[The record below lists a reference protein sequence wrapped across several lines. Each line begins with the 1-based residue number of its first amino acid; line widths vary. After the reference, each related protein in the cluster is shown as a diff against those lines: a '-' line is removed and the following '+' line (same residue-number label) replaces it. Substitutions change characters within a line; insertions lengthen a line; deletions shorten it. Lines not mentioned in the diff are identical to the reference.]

1 MFKRRNRRER
11 CAKVRKLEEAILP
24 TAKLRFCPE
33 QLQNL
38 NYIFQKRLQEKIAQS
53 AEKSLLLA
61 RSVTERLVQRLVC
74 SAGILDPRFA
84 SKFLI
89 ANHDRLAGNL
99 PSTDLE
105 YILRIDS
112 LSTPTLYESDPKPRY
127 SIIEADPEYPPGYAR
142 LRLHTTTM
150 KLWGDCANSAGFL
163 RRDKVQAKLVELLA
177 QASASDTPNS
187 PLNIDESILCG
198 TPGKIVD
205 ANTLYHILKIPS
217 NRHVFYG
224 PSGNVP
230 RFPDPRD
237 FRLAIVDEPGGA
249 RIKVE
254 FLSPA
259 LANITIDVRILIG
272 IGVDSWPSTTNFPSR
287 VTLGHTD
294 CLLYHQAAQTGM
306 YLIGFGVQSSAWQ
319 IRLPAAQDT
328 ILNHYGPNSTVR
340 TILDVLF
347 DALDEIAKIRQMK
360 KQSSYKILNRYIFL
374 TMLFRRLEEASTTPS
389 DDLLEWSP
397 MYLSTHVLKILDK
410 TIEILREQN
419 YANYF
424 FKKSNLL
431 VNPGHLCEDDYII
444 EANNVKSYIIRL
456 FDEALMST
464 RNDQEFNKVIT
475 AQESETLLL
484 YKWKDF
490 IDSLLPPSGTRARRF
505 CFAGSNSRE
514 VAHTEYTG
522 RQLEYIGL
530 LLQNLLNV
538 KQAILASETYMVEDP
553 VIKIEANVEESH
565 LEDVIYLLVT
575 IMDQARDKYLSSQT
589 NPTTVKNRPK
599 IKVQFNSYT
608 SKLIDSIRKDKET
621 SHLTFED
628 DLSLVKVTL
637 KWLYRAM
644 DQNKRCLAPIL
655 RPYLHTLFA
664 TSHSIS
670 WHLDFIK
677 QRMNR
682 DEVTAL
688 GYFAKLVNS
697 TKITPAEGLIDAVN
711 KNWLWA
717 KSMLKMVEKN
727 TLRVVFVTGRGKVY
741 RHILSLPSYQRNKSM
756 EETDKKKQHTLP
768 ANRNYFSTILNQKFR
783 DDFPEATPQHDILKF
798 SSPLTLVLNECN
810 RKGQHRGYGDIL
822 KSLQSMQKLNMF
834 QQAASNLPQED
845 RCEIMEVIQTMQSI
859 KKTSKK
865 WSNTLPQ
872 SHRIA
877 PKSEK
882 YTPKEESA
890 GVPRDGSH
898 KKRGEVG
905 QSGGL
910 IGSCRAARIREDSS
924 VLLFQDSFKIKSL
937 LNKSESFKF

>member
-1 MFKRRNRRER
+1 MFKRRNRTER

-38 NYIFQKRLQEKIAQS
+38 NYIFQKRLQEKIGQS
-53 AEKSLLLA
+53 ADKALLLA

-74 SAGILDPRFA
+74 CAGILDTRFA

-89 ANHDRLAGNL
+89 ANHDRLTGNL
-99 PSTDLE
+99 PSTNLE

-127 SIIEADPEYPPGYAR
+127 SIIEADPDYPPAYAR
-142 LRLHTTTM
+142 LRLHTTAIKM
-150 KLWGDCANSAGFL
+150 WGDCANSAGFL

-177 QASASDTPNS
+177 QASASESPNS
-187 PLNIDESILCG
+187 PLNIDESILCA

-205 ANTLYHILKIPS
+205 ANTLYQILKIPS

-272 IGVDSWPSTTNFPSR
+272 IGVDSWPSTTDFPSR

-374 TMLFRRLEEASTTPS
+374 TMLLKRLEETSTTPS
-389 DDLLEWSP
+389 DDLLDWSP

-431 VNPGHLCEDDYII
+431 VNPGHLCEDDYVI

-464 RNDQEFNKVIT
+464 RDDQGFSKVIM

-484 YKWKDF
+484 YKWKDL

-505 CFAGSNSRE
+505 CFRGSKSYE
-514 VAHTEYTG
+514 VAYTEYTG

-530 LLQNLLNV
+530 LLHNLLNV
-538 KQAILASETYMVEDP
+538 KQAILASDTYMADDSAIKVEST
-553 VIKIEANVEESH
+553 IEESH

-575 IMDQARDKYLSSQT
+575 IMDQARDKYLSSQN
-589 NPTTVKNRPK
+589 NPPVKNRPK
-599 IKVQFNSYT
+599 IKAQFNSYT
-608 SKLIDSIRKDKET
+608 SKLVDSIRKDKES

-628 DLSLVKVTL
+628 DLSLVKVIL

-644 DQNKRCLAPIL
+644 DHNKRYLAPIL
-655 RPYLHTLFA
+655 RPYLQTLFA
-664 TSHSIS
+664 SSHSIS

-688 GYFAKLVNS
+688 GFFAKLVNS
-697 TKITPAEGLIDAVN
+697 GKITPAEGLIDAVN

-717 KSMLKMVEKN
+717 RSMLKMVEKN

-741 RHILSLPSYQRNKSM
+741 RHILSLPSYQRNKST
-756 EETDKKKQHTLP
+756 EEEQDKKKQHTLP
-768 ANRNYFSTILNQKFR
+768 ANRNYFSTILSQKFR
-783 DDFPEATPQHDILKF
+783 DDFPEATPQHDVLKF
-798 SSPLTLVLNECN
+798 SSPLTLVLNESN

-834 QQAASNLPQED
+834 QQAASSLPQED
-845 RCEIMEVIQTMQSI
+845 RCEIMEVVQTMQSI
-859 KKTSKK
+859 KKSSKK

-872 SHRIA
+872 SHKVA

-890 GVPRDGSH
+890 GVRDVCH
-898 KKRGEVG
+898 RKREDK
-905 QSGGL
+905 QSGSL